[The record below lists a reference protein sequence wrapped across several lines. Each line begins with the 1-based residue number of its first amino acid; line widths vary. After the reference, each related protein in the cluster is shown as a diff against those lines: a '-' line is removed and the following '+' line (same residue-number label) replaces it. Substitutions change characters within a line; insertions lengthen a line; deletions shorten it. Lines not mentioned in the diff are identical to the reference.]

1 VDLAAKLLAII
12 ESETEPLSERARA
25 GEELAALGDPRAK
38 AIDRV
43 VIQEGELLFRGR
55 GEDADARR
63 VHLSTYAIDR
73 YPVTVAAFAE
83 FIDAGG
89 YTTRRF
95 WSRRGWAWRSR
106 EAITRP
112 RFWGEAEWAAYLIP
126 NHPVVGVSAYEAEA
140 YAAFRGVRLP
150 TEAEWEKACR
160 GPSGLCHPWGDEW
173 REGCCGMRGVGPRG
187 TLPIGSFPAGRSPY
201 GLLDMVGC
209 VWQWCADAADEH
221 EHEHEHAEIAD
232 TDPFVD
238 PEDYEEQAPRVT
250 RGGAWNTLPWSL
262 TCTSRNGYPP
272 TARFSNL
279 GFRCVSGND
288 LGGG

>member
-1 VDLAAKLLAII
+1 MDPAAKLLRII
-12 ESETEPLSERARA
+12 ESDTETLDERARA
-25 GEELAALGDPRAK
+25 GDELAKIGDPRAK

-43 VIQEGELLFRGR
+43 FIQEGELLFRGR
-55 GEDADARR
+55 GEEAR
-63 VHLSTYAIDR
+63 VHLSAFWIDR
-73 YPVTVAAFAE
+73 YPVTVAAYAE

-106 EAITRP
+106 EGIARP

-160 GPSGLCHPWGDEW
+160 GPDGLCYPWGNEW
-173 REGCCGMRGVGPRG
+173 REGVCGMRGVGPRG
-187 TLPIGSFPAGRSPY
+187 TLPMGSFYAGRSPY
-201 GLLDMVGC
+201 GVRDMVGC

-221 EHEHEHAEIAD
+221 ADSAD

-262 TCTSRNGYPP
+262 TCTHRNGYPP

-279 GFRCVSGND
+279 GFRCASGEGTD
-288 LGGG
+288 EGS